1 MSFQNIRGQENIK
14 EILKD
19 AVVSGRVGHAY
30 MFLGSDG
37 IGKLT
42 MALSFAKTIM
52 CGNTLKDGEAC
63 GQCKSCLMHKNGSN
77 PDIKIIDIPEK
88 KTSIGVEP
96 IREMQE
102 DVLTAPMYSG
112 KKVYIIRRAEALSVA
127 AQNVLLKTLE
137 EPPSYVVIILLC
149 SNISLMLDT
158 VKSRVNRIDFAR
170 YTDEEIRQA
179 LNDRMLDPGDDK
191 VVFSYADG
199 IIGRAISYFQDE
211 NINEVRDSLFKIVT
225 GLSTKGAE
233 FRIESAS
240 YVAKQKDYKE
250 FVFFTMMSF
259 YRDIAM
265 VARYGKFAEV
275 QNPKQQDAIVEAA
288 GKIGYYRSVKCLELI
303 DKTWLRIK
311 QNTNYELA
319 VSNMFIKIQEVLSG

>member
-1 MSFQNIRGQENIK
+1 MSFQRIRGQENIK

-19 AVVSGRVGHAY
+19 AVASGRVGHAY
-30 MFLGSDG
+30 MFLGSEG

-42 MALSFAKTIM
+42 MALSFSETIM
-52 CGNTLKDGEAC
+52 CAEPGPDGEPC
-63 GQCKSCLMHKNGSN
+63 GKCKSCLMHQNGSN
-77 PDIKIIDIPEK
+77 PDLKIIDIPEK

-112 KKVYIIRRAEALSVA
+112 KKVYIIRHGEALSVA

-158 VKSRVNRIDFAR
+158 VKSRVNRLDFSR

-179 LNDRMLDPGDDK
+179 LSDRMLDPGEDK

-199 IIGRAISYFQDE
+199 IIGRALSYFQDE
-211 NINEVRDSLFKIVT
+211 TINEVRESLLNIVA
-225 GLSTKGAE
+225 GLHQEGAE
-233 FRIESAS
+233 FRIKAAS
-240 YVAKQKDYKE
+240 YVAKQKETKE
-250 FVFFTMMSF
+250 FVFFTLMSF

-275 QNPKQQDAIVEAA
+275 QNPKQINTVTEVA

-303 DKTWLRIK
+303 DKTWLRIR